1 MRAVVIDR
9 YGPPEVAR
17 VADVAA
23 PVAGPGEALV
33 RVAAATVSSGD
44 ARIRGARFPRGFA
57 VPARLALGLR
67 GPRRRILGF
76 ALSGTVEAVGEGVEG
91 LAPGDAVVCASG
103 HGGHAELIALR
114 ADRLVRVPEAVAL
127 DDAAA
132 VVFGGTTAMHFLLD
146 VAKLREGQ
154 SVLVVGAAGAVGT
167 SAVQVA
173 RLTGA
178 HVTAVV
184 SAQNAEL
191 VRRLGAEEVVD
202 RATTDVTALGRRF
215 DVVLDAVG
223 ALSPASG
230 RRLLADGG
238 TLILVAATLWQT
250 ITARGA
256 VKAGIARARREHIER
271 LLALL
276 ATGEL
281 DPVVQSL
288 PMAEIARAHAI
299 VDSGHKVGNVV
310 VRP

>member
-17 VADVAA
+17 VAEVAA

-103 HGGHAELIALR
+103 HGGHAELISLR
-114 ADRLVRVPEAVAL
+114 ADRLVRVPEGVAL
-127 DDAAA
+127 EDAAA

-146 VAKLREGQ
+146 VAQLREGQ
-154 SVLVVGAAGAVGT
+154 TVLIVGAAGAVGT

-173 RLTGA
+173 RLAGA

-184 SAQNAEL
+184 SAPNAEL

-202 RATTDVTALGRRF
+202 RATTDVTALGPRF

-223 ALSPASG
+223 ALSPTTG

-250 ITARGA
+250 ITARGP

-271 LLALL
+271 LLELL

-281 DPVVQSL
+281 EPVVQSL